1 MRLLRLLLLPFVL
14 ALACV
19 LPAAHASSS
28 SGLVISQVY
37 AGGGNSGATYQ
48 NDYVVVFNRGSSSV
62 DLSSWTLQYA
72 SASSTSWQVTPLTG
86 TIAPGRSYLVQLAS
100 TAAVGSTLP
109 APDATDTTNLAN
121 TGGKLA
127 IVHDTA
133 ALSCGT
139 TAGSCAAVATV
150 GDLVGYGSATDYE
163 GTDAAPALS
172 ATTADFRA
180 GGGCTDTDAN
190 DADFATGDPAPRN
203 SASPATTCGSGG
215 GGGGGSAGSGSANAA
230 VAVDLPSSVS
240 VSLNHASLAFGTAA
254 VGSTPSPLAESVTVT
269 STDTAG
275 YVLTA
280 HRSVFSPG
288 DLPLGLGATAPTG
301 ATLGTGLGGG
311 TLLALPIAPAGDLV
325 VGSKSAVAASA
336 GDVWPAQVGFTSA
349 LPALSAGHYTATVTF
364 TVIGR

>member
-1 MRLLRLLLLPFVL
+1 MRPLRLLLVPLAL

-48 NDYVVVFNRGSSSV
+48 NDYVVILNRSSSSV

-86 TIAPGRSYLVQLAS
+86 TIAAGRSYLVQLAS

-109 APDATDTTNLAN
+109 TPDATDTTNLAN

-139 TAGSCAAVATV
+139 TAGSCFAVAAV
-150 GDLVGYGSATDYE
+150 GDLVGYGTATDYE
-163 GTDAAPALS
+163 GTGAAPALS

-180 GGGCTDTDAN
+180 AAGCTDSDAN
-190 DADFATGDPAPRN
+190 SADFATGDPAPLN
-203 SASPATTCGSGG
+203 SASPATTCAGSGG
-215 GGGGGSAGSGSANAA
+215 STGSGSASAS

-254 VGSTPSPLAESVTVT
+254 VGSTPSPLPESVTVT
-269 STDTAG
+269 SSDTAG

-280 HRSVFSPG
+280 HRSAFAPG
-288 DLPLGLGATAPTG
+288 DLPLGLGATAPSG
-301 ATLGTGLGGG
+301 ATLGTGLGGS
-311 TLLALPIAPAGDLV
+311 TLLPLPIAPAADLV
-325 VGSKSAVAASA
+325 VGSKAAVAASA